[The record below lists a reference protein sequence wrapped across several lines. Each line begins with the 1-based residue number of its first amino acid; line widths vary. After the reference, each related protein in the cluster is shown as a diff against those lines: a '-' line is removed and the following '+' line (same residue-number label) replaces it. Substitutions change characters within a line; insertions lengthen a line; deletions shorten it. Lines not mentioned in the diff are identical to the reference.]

1 MKKMTEAI
9 KTLIAA
15 AVGLGIVLV
24 VLLSRHFFAAVTM
37 RERLR
42 DLCDGCTMAGAVLLT
57 AGMVCLLSSS
67 GGLDLFLYAMR
78 SVKLIF
84 TPIRRVKRESFAE
97 YAERRRETEKPR
109 TGFLLWTGA
118 AYLAL
123 AVLLLLFY

>member
-1 MKKMTEAI
+1 MKKRTEVI

-15 AVGLGIVLV
+15 AVGLVIVLV
-24 VLLSRHFFAAVTM
+24 VLFSRHFFAAETLK
-37 RERLR
+37 ECLR
-42 DLCDGCTMAGAVLLT
+42 DLCDGFTLAGAVLLT
-57 AGMVCLLSSS
+57 AGMVCLLSAS

-97 YAERRRETEKPR
+97 YAEHRRETDKPR
-109 TGFLLWTGA
+109 TGFLLWTGG